1 MMKTKHLRTVGGFF
15 CLWLMCCNVLSNESA
30 NPQTLTIAVASNF
43 LNTLKTLTPIYE
55 QQSGHKL
62 IVSSA
67 STGQLF
73 QQIIHGAPFDVL
85 LAANHEQPEQ
95 LFSQLKNH
103 RQLPTNALQPYS
115 QGRLVL
121 LASTAIENDIS
132 VSDLLNTALAHK
144 YKIALANPKL
154 APYGLAAQQTL
165 QSLQFFKPL
174 KKQLVMGQNVAQ
186 AYQFVHT
193 GNAQLGFFALSQV
206 QNLATNRYRIIADT
220 LHQPIIQTALQ
231 LNNKTSSQDFML
243 FLLSPASQ
251 KIIANAGYLPVNY
264 PPNLSN
270 KPQP

>member
-1 MMKTKHLRTVGGFF
+1 MSKSKARTFRF
-15 CLWLMCCNVLSNESA
+15 IWLSLWLSCISHLSIA
-30 NPQTLTIAVASNF
+30 DTITVAVASNF
-43 LNTLKTLTPIYE
+43 LNTLKTLAPIYQ

-95 LFSQLKNH
+95 LFSQLKTR
-103 RQLPTNALQPYS
+103 RQLPANALQPYS

-121 LASTAIENDIS
+121 LANTTIEDGTS
-132 VSDLLNTALAHK
+132 VNQLLNTALTHN

-154 APYGLAAQQTL
+154 APYGLAAQQTM
-165 QSLQFFKPL
+165 QSLQLFKPL
-174 KKQLVMGQNVAQ
+174 KKQWVMGQNVAQ
-186 AYQFVHT
+186 AFQFVHT

-206 QNLATNRYRIIADT
+206 QNLATNRYRIIAQT

-231 LNNKTSSQDFML
+231 LNNKAISQDFML